1 MVWADRGLSF
11 HQIGSGLMQVLIVLA
26 LGLLNLSLLVY
37 LGEKIYAWIKTR
49 SRLQRLVNSHPE
61 MNGVHPD
68 EDSLFVFESDEDLK
82 ALVLGN
88 DKPGSSEPFY
98 ASEDDLDHD

>member
-1 MVWADRGLSF
+1 M
-11 HQIGSGLMQVLIVLA
+11 HVLIVLA
-26 LGLLNLSLLVY
+26 LGLFNLALLVY

-49 SRLQRLVNSHPE
+49 SRLQRLVNNHPE
-61 MNGVHPD
+61 MNGIHPD
-68 EDSLFVFESDEDLK
+68 EDSLFVFESDDALK

-98 ASEDDLDHD
+98 ATDEDLDND